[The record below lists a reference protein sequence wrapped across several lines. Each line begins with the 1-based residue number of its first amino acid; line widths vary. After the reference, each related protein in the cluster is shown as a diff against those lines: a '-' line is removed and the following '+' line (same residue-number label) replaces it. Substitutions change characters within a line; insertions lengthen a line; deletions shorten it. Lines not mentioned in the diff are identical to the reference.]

1 MSRGERYESLG
12 SAETGNNRN
21 SQASYFS
28 LKKVANFF
36 KNPLTNYQK
45 CGIIKPQK
53 RKEGIKNGN

>member
-1 MSRGERYESLG
+1 MSRGGKSDGFG

-36 KNPLTNYQK
+36 KNPLTN
-45 CGIIKPQK
+45 P
-53 RKEGIKNGN
+53 